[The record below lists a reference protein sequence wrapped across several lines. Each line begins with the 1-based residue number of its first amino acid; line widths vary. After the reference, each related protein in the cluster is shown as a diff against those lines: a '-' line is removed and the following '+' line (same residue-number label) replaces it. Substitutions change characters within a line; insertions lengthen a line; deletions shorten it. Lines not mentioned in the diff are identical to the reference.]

1 VPQRTYEVTFTGQAD
16 RTLCAQ
22 FDDCTVSL
30 GPDTTTLRAELADQA
45 AFSGLVQRIAE
56 LRLEII
62 HMRLL
67 TPPLASP
74 ALASPAAPSTDYGQ
88 DAQGR

>member
-1 VPQRTYEVTFTGQAD
+1 VPPRTYEVTFTGQAD
-16 RTLCAQ
+16 RTLRAQ
-22 FDDCTVSL
+22 FDDCKVSL

-62 HMRLL
+62 HMRLVA
-67 TPPLASP
+67 PLP
-74 ALASPAAPSTDYGQ
+74 GSPAAPRAGYGQ
-88 DAQGR
+88 DAQAR

>member
-1 VPQRTYEVTFTGQAD
+1 VPPRTYEVTFTGQAD
-16 RTLCAQ
+16 RTLRAQ
-22 FDDCTVSL
+22 FDDCKVSL

-67 TPPLASP
+67 TPLAP
-74 ALASPAAPSTDYGQ
+74 PAAPSADYGQ
-88 DAQGR
+88 DTHCL